1 MKMKIDMAP
10 LQHLMEDPIL
20 VKTILIPRHGV
31 MIILII
37 GSNMA
42 CINVLTCIH
51 NFSIDRKFK
60 VHPHDRFKY

>member
-20 VKTILIPRHGV
+20 TTILIPRHGV

-37 GSNMA
+37 GSNMP

-51 NFSIDRKFK
+51 NFSIDRKFE
-60 VHPHDRFKY
+60 VHPHARFKY